1 MAIGLKTTPPTTDPP
16 ISARSAW
23 PLLRWAPR
31 SPRRRQHCPSNLPT
45 LPSIT
50 RSNTLSPSRT
60 RRARPFNRAGHRFPD
75 IAALVSRSAVTGPK
89 LPLTARVAVL
99 CAATQYVIIR
109 VRNFPREPGPIRTLQ
124 AQPSTIGLLAGIRR
138 SVGHTCARANRE
150 CLPNAAGCGR
160 AATSPRNSGASGECH
175 ACPATSTSACSWW
188 HCLARDPRGR
198 AGRAAAPA
206 NAASTPGGDTSA
218 ARADAHAGAGRGPAE
233 PGV

>member
-1 MAIGLKTTPPTTDPP
+1 MAIGLKTTPPTTDPT

-99 CAATQYVIIR
+99 LRRHPVRDHPI
-109 VRNFPREPGPIRTLQ
+109 RNFPREPRPIRALQ
-124 AQPSTIGLLAGIRR
+124 AQPSTIGLLTGLGR
-138 SVGHTCARANRE
+138 SVGHTWCSRKPRMPPQRRRLRPRRNLPPLLRRLRRAPRLSRNKHQRLQLVALSCPRPAWSRRPSGGARER
-150 CLPNAAGCGR
+150 R
-160 AATSPRNSGASGECH
+160 HH
-175 ACPATSTSACSWW
+175 ARW
-188 HCLARDPRGR
+188 
-198 AGRAAAPA
+198 
-206 NAASTPGGDTSA
+206 
-218 ARADAHAGAGRGPAE
+218 
-233 PGV
+233 